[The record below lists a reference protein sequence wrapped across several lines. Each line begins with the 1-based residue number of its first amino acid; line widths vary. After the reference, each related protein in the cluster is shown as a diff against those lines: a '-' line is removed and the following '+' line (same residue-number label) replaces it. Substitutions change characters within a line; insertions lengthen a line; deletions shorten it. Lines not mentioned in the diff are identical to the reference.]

1 MKKNT
6 KALLIASKETELETN
21 AEKTM
26 SMSHEQ
32 NGRQN
37 YNIKIG
43 NKSFEM
49 VEQFKYWEQ
58 PWNKEIKSRMNSGNA
73 SYHSVQD
80 LLSCCWLSKN
90 IKTT

>member
-32 NGRQN
+32 NGGQN

-58 PWNKEIKSRMNSGNA
+58 P
-73 SYHSVQD
+73 
-80 LLSCCWLSKN
+80 
-90 IKTT
+90 

>member
-58 PWNKEIKSRMNSGNA
+58 P
-73 SYHSVQD
+73 
-80 LLSCCWLSKN
+80 
-90 IKTT
+90 